1 MHAVQ
6 RPGVPPRSSPLPSSP
21 PSPTS
26 TRSVAAL
33 GGGAPGNAVPAP
45 KGEANLPK
53 GERRQVTVLFA
64 DLSNFTGLSESLD
77 MEETHA
83 LLNRYFSAVDGLVEN
98 YGGSI
103 DKHIGDGVMAVFGA
117 PIAHS
122 NDPERAVRAAF
133 DIQAAV
139 AALEAPGAEPLSCHI
154 GLASGQ
160 VVASGTGSAAHQ
172 EYTIIGDSVNLASRL
187 QDLAGAGEIAAS
199 ETVRDAVGALVSGE
213 KIEQV
218 NIKGIAQPVT
228 VWRLT
233 ELIRQSGASSRTPCV
248 GRRVEIAQFQGAL
261 DACAEAGQGQSV
273 LLRGDAGI
281 GKTRLMEE
289 FRDMAERSGF
299 AVHMGQVL
307 DFGARVGADA
317 IHMALL
323 SMLGCAADAPEAER
337 LAGAEAA
344 VGENWLADADRV
356 FLYRLLNLALPESL
370 RGAYDAMDNDLR
382 VSGQQRCVADI
393 MRARSAVRPL
403 MLLIEDVHWAEREV
417 LGHLAALAQT
427 AGACPA
433 ILVMTSRIEGDPL
446 DRAWRAA
453 CAGAPLTTIDLGP
466 LRPDEAEEMVAR
478 VLGGGADDSGE
489 DDGFIGQCIARAEGN
504 PLFLEQLLHMAEA
517 SIGEAVPGSIQSLV
531 QARMDSLSDGERLAL
546 QAAAVLGQQF
556 SLAALRHLL
565 DDANFSCGELVDKFM
580 LRPAGSDWMFAHAL
594 IRDGVY
600 NALLRE
606 EKRALHARAAIWFE
620 QRDAVLL
627 AGHLERAEDPG
638 AAAAF
643 LAAAR
648 TEAEKHR
655 HDAAADLAQ
664 RGAALP
670 AAADIAF
677 ELHWLNGDML
687 RNVGGVSEAIEAFER
702 AQEIAAEDRMR
713 CRAWLG
719 LADCM
724 RLVDRYDDALAALD
738 AAQTLAEKNEMT
750 AELSAI
756 HFRRANICFPLGRI
770 EECLAEHE
778 AAHRLGHEAGL
789 RDAEARALGGL
800 GDAYYQRGHM
810 RTAQNYFQ
818 RCIDLCRENGFE
830 EIEAANLNMLA
841 NTRAYLLQTEQSG
854 RDYAEA
860 VELTE
865 RLGQRRPHVIGLM
878 GCFTKLNLGDG
889 AGALDDIDKAL
900 AIVERIGAHRF
911 EAWCLAFKARILARE
926 GKRAEALRLAERA
939 IAICR
944 ETGITFAGPLSLGIF
959 ALLCGD
965 ADKRQAAF
973 DEAEA
978 VLAGGCVSHNYFW
991 FYRDAIEASL
1001 NAAEWAEAE
1010 RFADALEEYTRAEP
1024 IEWSDF
1030 YIGWA
1035 RALAAWGRGARDSEA
1050 ELRRLLALAE
1060 EARFGI
1066 AVPALEKALAEI

>member
-1 MHAVQ
+1 MD
-6 RPGVPPRSSPLPSSP
+6 
-21 PSPTS
+21 
-26 TRSVAAL
+26 
-33 GGGAPGNAVPAP
+33 GGAPDSAAPLP
-45 KGEANLPK
+45 KGGASLPK

-160 VVASGTGSAAHQ
+160 VVASGTGSAAHR

-199 ETVRDAVGALVSGE
+199 ETVRDAVGELVSGE

-218 NIKGIAQPVT
+218 KIKGIAQPVT

-233 ELIRQSGASSRTPCV
+233 ELIRQSAGTSRTPCV

-261 DACAEAGQGQSV
+261 NACAEAGQGQSV

-281 GKTRLMEE
+281 GKTRLLEE
-289 FRDMAERSGF
+289 FREIAGRSGF

-307 DFGARVGADA
+307 DFGARVGSNA
-317 IHMALL
+317 IGMALL
-323 SMLGCAADAPEAER
+323 SMLGCAAGAPEAER
-337 LAGAEAA
+337 LAKAEAA
-344 VGENWLADADRV
+344 LGENWLADEDRV
-356 FLYRLLNLALPESL
+356 FLFGLLNLPLAENL
-370 RGAYDAMDNDLR
+370 RSAYDAMDNDLR
-382 VSGQQRCVADI
+382 VTGQQRCVADI
-393 MRARSAVRPL
+393 MRARSAAQPV
-403 MLLIEDVHWAEREV
+403 MLLVEDIHWADPEV
-417 LGHLAALAQT
+417 LGHLAALARM
-427 AGACPA
+427 AGACSA

-466 LRPDEAEEMVAR
+466 LRPDEAAEMVER
-478 VLGGGADDSGE
+478 VLGGGADGGGE

-517 SIGEAVPGSIQSLV
+517 SVGEAVPGSIQSLV
-531 QARMDSLSDGERLAL
+531 QARMDSLSNGERQAL
-546 QAAAVLGQQF
+546 QAASVLGQQF

-565 DDANFSCGELVDKFM
+565 DDENYACEELVDKYM
-580 LRPAGSDWMFAHAL
+580 LRPAGGDWMFAHAL

-600 NALLRE
+600 NALLRQ

-620 QRDAVLL
+620 PRDVVLL
-627 AGHLERAEDPG
+627 AGHLERAEDSRAQG
-638 AAAAF
+638 AY

-648 TEAEKHR
+648 AEASRHR
-655 HDAAADLAQ
+655 HNAAADLAR
-664 RGAALP
+664 RGADLS
-670 AAADIAF
+670 ADGATAF
-677 ELHWLNGDML
+677 ELLWLKGDML
-687 RNVGGVSEAIEAFER
+687 RVAGVVEEAIQSFESAR
-702 AQEIAAEDRMR
+702 EMAPEDDMR

-738 AAQTLAEKNEMT
+738 AAQTIADKNEMT
-750 AELSAI
+750 AELSGI
-756 HFRRANICFPLGRI
+756 HFRRANIFFPLGRI
-770 EECLAEHE
+770 DACLAEHE
-778 AAHRLGHEAGL
+778 EAYRLGQQAGL

-810 RTAQNYFQ
+810 RTAEDNFR
-818 RCIDLCRENGFE
+818 RCIALCRENGFD

-841 NTRAYLLQTEQSG
+841 NTRAYLLQTGQSAH
-854 RDYAEA
+854 DYGEA
-860 VELTE
+860 IELTG
-865 RLGQRRPHVIGLM
+865 RLGQQRPHVIGLM
-878 GCFTKLNLGDG
+878 GCHAKLELGDW
-889 AGALDDIDKAL
+889 AGALENIEKAL
-900 AIVERIGAHRF
+900 TVIERIGARRF
-911 EAWCLAFKARILARE
+911 EAWCLAFKARILAHQ
-926 GKRAEALRLAERA
+926 GQRAEALRLAEHGV
-939 IAICR
+939 AICR
-944 ETGITFAGPLSLGIF
+944 ETGFTFAGPLLLGILS
-959 ALLCGD
+959 LLCGD
-965 ADKRQAAF
+965 AEKRQAAF

-978 VLAGGCVSHNYFW
+978 VLTAGCVSHNYFW

-1001 NAAEWAEAE
+1001 NAGEWAEAE
-1010 RFADALEEYTRAEP
+1010 RLADALEQYTRAEP
-1024 IEWSDF
+1024 LPWSDF
-1030 YIGWA
+1030 YVGWA
-1035 RALAAWGRGARDSEA
+1035 RALAAWGRGERERES

-1060 EARFGI
+1060 ETRFGM
-1066 AVPALEKALAEI
+1066 AVPALERALVEV